1 MSDDFGAAT
10 VVHSGHKTRV
20 GMSTESTGAV
30 NPLDL
35 FKVMKRRLGSTFEYY
50 KKVDKIMLF
59 DVVFFCVVEAYLI
72 GYAHDELLTL

>member
-59 DVVFFCVVEAYLI
+59 YNDVLLYSFLIYLLI
-72 GYAHDELLTL
+72 AKSV